1 MCYRKK
7 KGKNTQQYLPNM
19 FSSGGKKEHNYL
31 NFQLFIM
38 YQHSFDSSQ
47 VRFEN
52 ITINSFY
59 KQTEPK
65 QQFKFPFKKLQNS
78 TYAESKYNTENS
90 FTTNAGRKKSKK
102 NPRIF
107 PITEMRTINP
117 SPSVPPVQNYSITT
131 SAGGLCSVHSTGCVY
146 IYLATV
152 N

>member
-7 KGKNTQQYLPNM
+7 KSRNNIPNM
-19 FSSGGKKEHNYL
+19 FSSGGEKEHNYL
-31 NFQLFIM
+31 KFQLFIM

-90 FTTNAGRKKSKK
+90 FTTNAGSKKK
-102 NPRIF
+102 NPNIPHHRNANHQ
-107 PITEMRTINP
+107 PISIG
-117 SPSVPPVQNYSITT
+117 SPYSITT
-131 SAGGLCSVHSTGCVY
+131 RAGGLCSVHSTGCVY

>member
-1 MCYRKK
+1 
-7 KGKNTQQYLPNM
+7 M

-90 FTTNAGRKKSKK
+90 FTTNAGSKK
-102 NPRIF
+102 NNN
-107 PITEMRTINP
+107 EY
-117 SPSVPPVQNYSITT
+117 SPSQKCEPSTHLHRFPLLHNNKSRGIVFGTFNRLRLYLLGNRELTFT
-131 SAGGLCSVHSTGCVY
+131 SSKK
-146 IYLATV
+146 I